1 MSSRVVSGTFDV
13 TVKPISSPEESVMR
27 MSIDKVFH
35 GPLEA
40 TSVGQMIAGGVEA
53 NGSRV
58 YVALETVT
66 GTLDGRQG
74 SFVLAHRGTM
84 TRGGSQLSVVIA
96 PESGT
101 GDLSG
106 ISGDLT
112 IEIVDKVHHYAFA
125 FALPP
130 S

>member
-1 MSSRVVSGTFDV
+1 MSSRVVAGTFDV
-13 TVKPISSPEESVMR
+13 AVKPISSPGEPAVR

-66 GTLDGRQG
+66 GTLEGRAG

-84 TRGGSQLSVVIA
+84 TRGGSQLSVIIA
-96 PESGT
+96 PDSGT

-106 ISGDLT
+106 ISGELT
-112 IEIVDKVHHYAFA
+112 IDIVDKVHHYALSFV
-125 FALPP
+125 LP
-130 S
+130 

>member
-1 MSSRVVSGTFDV
+1 
-13 TVKPISSPEESVMR
+13 MR

-35 GPLEA
+35 GPLQA

-66 GTLDGRQG
+66 GTLDGRPG

-84 TRGGSQLSVVIA
+84 TRSGAKLSVVIA
-96 PESGT
+96 PDSGT
-101 GDLSG
+101 GGLSG
-106 ISGDLT
+106 ISGELT
-112 IEIVDKVHHYAFA
+112 IDIVDKVHHYSLAFE
-125 FALPP
+125 LPP